1 MQRFDRCLGEE
12 PDMPGPDVDRIILEI
27 ISLERSLTPEGGTRE
42 RDGNGQLKVSDFF
55 RTG

>member
-1 MQRFDRCLGEE
+1 LQRFDRCPGEE